1 MRRLFVVLVGL
12 ALAITAASLFVLL
25 AALAV
30 PAGRE
35 ILGWAVVSGL
45 AAGVATVDGSDPLAL
60 MTVGAFMALAS
71 AVILLPPVIVAAVG
85 EVGRTGSYVWYGGGA
100 GVLTAAIAWLG
111 RPRGTAGPDD
121 GTAVLLLLFLTGGVS
136 GLVYWAVA
144 GRGAARTG

>member
-12 ALAITAASLFVLL
+12 ALAITAATLFVLL
-25 AALAV
+25 AGLTV

-35 ILGWAVVSGL
+35 ILGWAVLSGL
-45 AAGVATVDGSDPLAL
+45 AAGVSTVDGSDPLAL
-60 MTVGAFMALAS
+60 MSVGAFMALAS

-100 GVLTAAIAWLG
+100 GVLSAAIAWLG
-111 RPRGTAGPDD
+111 RPRGSAGPDD
-121 GTAVLLLLFLTGGVS
+121 WTAVLLLLFLTGVVA

>member
-1 MRRLFVVLVGL
+1 
-12 ALAITAASLFVLL
+12 
-25 AALAV
+25 
-30 PAGRE
+30 
-35 ILGWAVVSGL
+35 
-45 AAGVATVDGSDPLAL
+45 

-111 RPRGTAGPDD
+111 HPRGTAGPDD
-121 GTAVLLLLFLTGGVS
+121 GTAVLLLLFLTGVVS

-144 GRGAARTG
+144 GRGAARTV